1 MKGLTFV
8 AMFMSGDDLFAFLS
22 PFRRQVQTGNLI
34 SEHVVTN
41 DEPRN
46 GKVQLQAQGARK
58 VRSVVQNIQVM

>member
-8 AMFMSGDDLFAFLS
+8 AVFMLGDDLFAFLS
-22 PFRRQVQTGNLI
+22 PFHRQVQTGNLI

-46 GKVQLQAQGARK
+46 GKVQLQAQGA
-58 VRSVVQNIQVM
+58 